1 MSGLWTP
8 SGGDQP
14 QENPPDAGEHGA
26 GVPPEPSDEEIAALR
41 EIQARL
47 AATPVEDVIAN
58 HAIGILQ
65 LAFVHLGI
73 TALPDDAG
81 NRPRPNLA
89 AAGLAID
96 AVAALVDGLGSRLG
110 EYEADLRD
118 ALVQAQRLFVDV
130 ADAIAEA
137 MGDRPSDS
145 AGGNA
150 G

>member
-8 SGGDQP
+8 SGGDPAPEKAQTNQP
-14 QENPPDAGEHGA
+14 ADQFADRHGE
-26 GVPPEPSDEEIAALR
+26 EPSAEEVAALR

-73 TALPDDAG
+73 TAIPDDSG
-81 NRPRPNLA
+81 RRSGPNLA

-96 AVAALVDGLGSRLG
+96 AVAALVDGLGTRLG
-110 EYEADLRD
+110 EYESDLRD
-118 ALVQAQRLFVDV
+118 ALVQAQRLFVDI
-130 ADAIAEA
+130 ADAA
-137 MGDRPSDS
+137 GDAS
-145 AGGNA
+145 G
-150 G
+150 

>member
-1 MSGLWTP
+1 VSGLWTP
-8 SGGDQP
+8 SGGDPAPENTQTDQP
-14 QENPPDAGEHGA
+14 ADAAPGEPTA
-26 GVPPEPSDEEIAALR
+26 EEIAAVR

-73 TALPDDAG
+73 TALPDESG
-81 NRPRPNLA
+81 RPPSPNLA

-110 EYEADLRD
+110 DYESDLRD
-118 ALVQAQRLFVDV
+118 ALVQAQRLFVEI
-130 ADAIAEA
+130 ADAA
-137 MGDRPSDS
+137 GDGAS
-145 AGGNA
+145 
-150 G
+150 

>member
-1 MSGLWTP
+1 VSGLWTP
-8 SGGDQP
+8 SSGDP
-14 QENPPDAGEHGA
+14 APEREPDTSSRPAGEPTA
-26 GVPPEPSDEEIAALR
+26 EEIAALR
-41 EIQARL
+41 ELHARL

-65 LAFVHLGI
+65 IAFMHLGL

-81 NRPRPNLA
+81 SRPAPNLA

-118 ALVQAQRLFVDV
+118 ALLQSQRLFVEV
-130 ADAIAEA
+130 AEA
-137 MGDRPSDS
+137 AGDAS
-145 AGGNA
+145 AGEA
-150 G
+150 GEPGAGAG